1 MDETRG
7 PDDNESVEQPDSAS
21 TADAHGDAALIITYH
36 DIAVGRSPLHVSS
49 DLLRAHLDCL
59 AEYSATPMTISD
71 FARSL
76 RESCWPH
83 LPVCLTFDDGF
94 TSVVDTAAPLLLER
108 SFPATVFA
116 VAGYLGKTNDWPSQP
131 GWVERRRLADTAQ
144 LAELARAGFEVGAH
158 GLEHAP
164 LGKATSEVVHRELVE
179 SKAALEDAM
188 GVSIASFAYPYGSL
202 PPRAEQAQ
210 VLRTYAAACTT
221 IPDLVRA
228 DSNLAALPRVDA
240 HYLRSTD
247 SLRRLLEGSGR
258 ARLGARRA
266 ARRLRRIVHVD

>member
-1 MDETRG
+1 VDEARC
-7 PDDNESVEQPDSAS
+7 PDENESVEQPGFAR

-36 DIAVGRSPLHVSS
+36 DIAVGRSPLQVSPE
-49 DLLRAHLDCL
+49 LLGAHLDCL

-76 RESCWPH
+76 RESRLPPR
-83 LPVCLTFDDGF
+83 PVCLTFDDGF
-94 TSVVDTAAPLLLER
+94 ASFVDAAVPLLLER
-108 SFPATVFA
+108 GFPATVFA

-131 GWVERRRLADTAQ
+131 AWVERRPLADAAQ

-158 GLEHAP
+158 GLAHEP
-164 LGKATSEVVHRELVE
+164 LCRATPEVLQREVVDGRT
-179 SKAALEDAM
+179 ALEDAV

-202 PPRAEQAQ
+202 PQREARAL
-210 VLRTYAAACTT
+210 VMRTYAAACTT
-221 IPDLVRA
+221 SPDLVRPG
-228 DSNLAALPRVDA
+228 SNPAALPRVDA
-240 HYLRSTD
+240 HHLRGTD

-266 ARRLRRIVHVD
+266 ARRLRRIVHAD